1 MGVILRSWRMSST
14 CCYTVFQSSKNN
26 LFGRKKRSFLLEL
39 YKYHQAIKAPDQHR
53 SMHTFLPRR
62 EESVL
67 KGCVCVFGELPIH
80 SVGMTEMESLSNFL
94 KGYRMSIFQK
104 LKECVRVENMCPYL
118 RAACQRRVA
127 RTALVHLNVSNPNF
141 FSPFQY
147 WLIAGFLGLAA
158 INHWKL

>member
-62 EESVL
+62 ECVEEWDVFVCLGSCLYTLWEWQKWNPFRISWKVTGCPFSKNSKNVSEWKICVL
-67 KGCVCVFGELPIH
+67 IYELHVKDVLLELPSFISTCRIPIS
-80 SVGMTEMESLSNFL
+80 SV
-94 KGYRMSIFQK
+94 
-104 LKECVRVENMCPYL
+104 P
-118 RAACQRRVA
+118 
-127 RTALVHLNVSNPNF
+127 
-141 FSPFQY
+141 FSTD
-147 WLIAGFLGLAA
+147 W
-158 INHWKL
+158 